1 MATGSS
7 YQVEELD
14 SNTGLFLCK
23 DQALSPIPSHFIR
36 LLKKMDWVPSK
47 SLQQSSTAST
57 EAGEPWVNFDK
68 PTSSQEKGEAGQ
80 NKMLG
85 VARVAPGQPI
95 FGFIWEESHG
105 ELGVLRYAER
115 KRKKISYPKC
125 RMGERMMTW
134 GKLHIPSY
142 LRRTT
147 AIKTTPHLYLD
158 MFEHVR
164 YGSYSVHKYLL
175 MLTKKMSSS
184 LVSWHLQVRYSPILI
199 R

>member
-1 MATGSS
+1 
-7 YQVEELD
+7 
-14 SNTGLFLCK
+14 
-23 DQALSPIPSHFIR
+23 
-36 LLKKMDWVPSK
+36 
-47 SLQQSSTAST
+47 
-57 EAGEPWVNFDK
+57 
-68 PTSSQEKGEAGQ
+68 
-80 NKMLG
+80 
-85 VARVAPGQPI
+85 
-95 FGFIWEESHG
+95 
-105 ELGVLRYAER
+105 
-115 KRKKISYPKC
+115 
-125 RMGERMMTW
+125 MMTW